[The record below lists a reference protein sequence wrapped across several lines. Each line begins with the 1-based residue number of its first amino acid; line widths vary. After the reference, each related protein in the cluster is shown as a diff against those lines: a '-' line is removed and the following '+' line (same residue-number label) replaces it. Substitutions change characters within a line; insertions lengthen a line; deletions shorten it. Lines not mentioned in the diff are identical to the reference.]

1 MSYQKRSPDSI
12 QFPSKAQ
19 LSSSQN
25 LKGQYLT
32 LYENTQKNLRELKQS
47 CITKELLEVSLFPTS
62 NPTTGILI
70 GIAWYWHK
78 FRHVNQS
85 NKNEDPD
92 INPRTNE
99 HLKPKIQI

>member
-1 MSYQKRSPDSI
+1 MADQPVGSIRTEEKRNSYADGSFDVMCEYSFI
-12 QFPSKAQ
+12 QD
-19 LSSSQN
+19 
-25 LKGQYLT
+25 
-32 LYENTQKNLRELKQS
+32 
-47 CITKELLEVSLFPTS
+47 PTS